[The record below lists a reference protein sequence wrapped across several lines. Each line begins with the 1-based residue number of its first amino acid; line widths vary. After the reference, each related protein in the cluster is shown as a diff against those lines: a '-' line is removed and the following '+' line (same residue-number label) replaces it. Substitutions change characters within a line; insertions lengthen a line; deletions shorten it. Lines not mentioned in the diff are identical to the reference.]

1 MKTTTT
7 LNEYVS
13 AELHKK
19 GYNEFYNGGH
29 FTGFDKEHSFMNLI
43 LTYAEPVKTIMS
55 EFFLGFSFSDE
66 SLNDMFQRAFLMK
79 FQNREFRYQT
89 PEDVQAELSYYM
101 LTHAVEIETLFS
113 SYTKMLTKT
122 SESTTSATGKTQRD
136 NRSMTSRFPDSQVNM
151 NLNDETMDFADS
163 NSIGKDVSNNDNNSH
178 TESTS
183 YDPDAYLK
191 FSGIWTK
198 YFNELD
204 QLCFLQKW

>member
-1 MKTTTT
+1 MKTTIT

-13 AELHKK
+13 SELYKD
-19 GYNEFYNGGH
+19 GYREFYNDGK
-29 FTGFDKEHSFMNLI
+29 FTGLQKEYSYMNMMLNY
-43 LTYAEPVKTIMS
+43 TEPVKKVMND
-55 EFFLGFSFSDE
+55 FFLGFTFSDPDLDE
-66 SLNDMFQRAFLMK
+66 MFKRAFLMK

-89 PEDVQAELSYYM
+89 TENIQSELSYYM

-136 NRSMTSRFPDSQVNM
+136 NRSMSSRFPDSQVNM

-191 FSGIWTK
+191 FSGIWGK
-198 YFNELD
+198 YFIELD
-204 QLCFLQKW
+204 TLCFLQKW